1 VLGRPKTNS
10 NTGEI
15 VRKYPMTPEGH
26 AKLQATL
33 KNLIEVERPAAVKA
47 IEVARAHGDLSENS
61 EYDDAKERQGLI
73 EARIRDYEAKLGLA
87 QVIDPSTLSGDKV
100 MFGAHVTMEDVDTD
114 EELTYQLVGGEE
126 SDLKLGRV
134 SVESPIG
141 KALMGREVDDEV
153 VFNVPRGR
161 RTVVITE
168 VEYK

>member
-1 VLGRPKTNS
+1 M
-10 NTGEI
+10 
-15 VRKYPMTPEGH
+15 RKYPMTPEGH
-26 AKLQATL
+26 AKLQKTL
-33 KNLIEVERPAAVKA
+33 KDLIEVQRPAAVKA

-100 MFGAHVTMEDVDTD
+100 MFGAHVTMEDVDNG

-126 SDLKLGRV
+126 SNLKLCRV
-134 SVESPIG
+134 SIESPIG
-141 KALMGREVDDEV
+141 RALMGREVDDEV

>member
-1 VLGRPKTNS
+1 MVTA
-10 NTGEI
+10 

-26 AKLQATL
+26 AKLQETL
-33 KNLIEVERPAAVKA
+33 KHLIEVERGAAVKA

-87 QVIDPSTLSGDKV
+87 QVIDPSKLSGDKV
-100 MFGAHVTMEDVDTD
+100 MFGAHVTMEDVDT
-114 EELTYQLVGGEE
+114 GEE

-134 SVESPIG
+134 SIESPIG
-141 KALMGREVDDEV
+141 RALLGRSIDDEV
-153 VFNVPRGR
+153 VFAVPRGR